1 VQHEA
6 LRNPPEI
13 AKTKAIVEI
22 SNGEFHGVLSI
33 KMFIRIITAIGMR
46 NKTPETKNFL
56 EYGGQKVPRTL
67 PAKSPRPNKKESSKK
82 LHSKLLK
89 MVSFFLQRT

>member
-1 VQHEA
+1 MQHEA

-56 EYGGQKVPRTL
+56 E
-67 PAKSPRPNKKESSKK
+67 
-82 LHSKLLK
+82 
-89 MVSFFLQRT
+89 